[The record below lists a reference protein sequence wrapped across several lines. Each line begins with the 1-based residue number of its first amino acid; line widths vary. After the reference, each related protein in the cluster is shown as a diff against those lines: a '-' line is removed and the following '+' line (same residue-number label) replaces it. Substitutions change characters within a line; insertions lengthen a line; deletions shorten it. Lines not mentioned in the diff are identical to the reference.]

1 VHGFDYTALHWADK
15 QKPLREVAGE
25 FGVFPEA
32 IGSPPLVPET
42 IDEETTLPVAEVS
55 LVEDA
60 PLIERITVTEH
71 FLVVERVPARQ
82 IERRAKPREP
92 KVERE
97 MEAA

>member
-1 VHGFDYTALHWADK
+1 
-15 QKPLREVAGE
+15 
-25 FGVFPEA
+25 VFPETTD
-32 IGSPPLVPET
+32 SPPLVPET
-42 IDEETTLPVAEVS
+42 TDQETPLPLKEVS
-55 LVEDA
+55 AAEEA

-92 KVERE
+92 KAERE